1 MSQCLHPSHTHV
13 GEYLRCVEYSM
24 DILAG
29 GMSDEFGQ
37 RRDGTTE
44 AGLPQGFPREY
55 VPDQIRYAGMGLGA
69 GLCGGKLSKLV
80 MQRIAGEGSVLPEI
94 AESITGVLTGLFAH
108 SLLVDR
114 PYWRS
119 WLSARTVV
127 SADGQEAKRTE
138 ERATV

>member
-1 MSQCLHPSHTHV
+1 
-13 GEYLRCVEYSM
+13 M
-24 DILAG
+24 DLVSG
-29 GMSDEFGQ
+29 GMSDNLDETAQ

-44 AGLPQGFPREY
+44 AGLPQGFPAQY
-55 VPDQIRYAGMGLGA
+55 VPWQIRYAGMGLGA
-69 GLCGGKLSKLV
+69 GLCGGKLSRLV

-108 SLLVDR
+108 SLLVDG

-119 WLSARTVV
+119 WLRASSVV
-127 SADGQEAKRTE
+127 SADGQDVKRKE